1 MSMSEAKTE
10 IANAIKSGTTHYKE
24 IAKKLGKTDGNIRKT
39 LSVMKKAGQVI
50 ILGGGHYQLPKKI
63 VSDPIPNKPGP
74 ESLLRPEDYV
84 NSNEKGL
91 RLLIKTREI
100 VNKLMIDYEKGE
112 KEFPG
117 LEITALEKLERIYKE
132 QIQTKTKEG
141 QEEVRKDFKK
151 FIILPDNHRS
161 DLTLEQQ
168 EDQVMYE
175 LLQLGK
181 IDVPPSNNVI
191 IEKNDEQISFPFY
204 SL

>member
-10 IANAIKSGTTHYKE
+10 TANAIKSGTTHNKE

-63 VSDPIPNKPGP
+63 ISDPIPNKPG
-74 ESLLRPEDYV
+74 
-84 NSNEKGL
+84 NEKGL
-91 RLLIKTREI
+91 RLLVKTREI
-100 VNKLMIDYEKGE
+100 VSRLMTDYEKGE
-112 KEFPG
+112 TKAFPG
-117 LEITALEKLERIYKE
+117 LEIAALEKLERIYKE